1 MASEKPGPVIAPDSI
16 PRGQPAAFRTANDG
30 GIEDEL
36 ADHQQLLAGHPEW
49 ARGQAGGQLRSKPD
63 LADDERQVVDE
74 AIDAT
79 AAHFNL
85 RDAIEDLRSKAEE
98 AKDQNEKNSMV
109 ERGKW
114 CQAMDGL
121 SLTRWK
127 GVYHLRRY
135 FHLLVFQAYLND
147 RAAEEEIPYSFE
159 SFVKHRPGMSPHRPM
174 VSSQLGEFQFSKR

>member
-16 PRGQPAAFRTANDG
+16 PRGQPAAFRTAYDG

-127 GVYHLRRY
+127 ESTICGDISISWY
-135 FHLLVFQAYLND
+135 F
-147 RAAEEEIPYSFE
+147 
-159 SFVKHRPGMSPHRPM
+159 RPT
-174 VSSQLGEFQFSKR
+174 